1 MKTFQEF
8 VSIIKEMKGDYG
20 SGVMPSK
27 PKCGPEG
34 KTDYYIGGKKVKVCK
49 FHRKRE

>member
-8 VSIIKEMKGDYG
+8 IFIINEMKGDYG
-20 SGVMPSK
+20 SGVMPPK

-34 KTDYYIGGKKVKVCK
+34 TTVYKLGKKRMKVCK